1 MVLQGTLAVYST
13 LAALVVGY
21 PHLPVRNRQVNVAQ
35 RRCQFFRGGGKA
47 RPCIVS
53 AEAGLP
59 LTLTVSFPQPVVQ
72 CAESGPR
79 IHRPGDSGDA

>member
-1 MVLQGTLAVYST
+1 MVLQGTLAVCST

-21 PHLPVRNRQVNVAQ
+21 PHLPVRNRQVKVAQ

-53 AEAGLP
+53 AEAGPP
-59 LTLTVSFPQPVVQ
+59 LTLAISFPQPVVQ